1 MKSMK
6 RASQIA
12 LSEEERSVLRR
23 WSRGRSTPARLV
35 LRARIVLAAAEGR
48 MNQDIAEELGTSKKT
63 VSLWRRRFA
72 ASRVAGIEKDAP
84 RPGRTPSI
92 PARTVQRILD
102 KTTRDGL
109 SHEWWA
115 LGKERTIHCEENHS
129 WPSVER

>member
-1 MKSMK
+1 MK
-6 RASQIA
+6 RASPIA

-35 LRARIVLAAAEGR
+35 LRARIVLAAAAGR

-102 KTTRDGL
+102 KTTR
-109 SHEWWA
+109 E
-115 LGKERTIHCEENHS
+115 K
-129 WPSVER
+129 P

>member
-1 MKSMK
+1 MK

-48 MNQDIAEELGTSKKT
+48 MNRDIAEELGTSKKT

-72 ASRVAGIEKDAP
+72 AGCLAGIEKMRRGQGARRAFRPGPCSAFSTRPHARSLP
-84 RPGRTPSI
+84 RPRT
-92 PARTVQRILD
+92 A
-102 KTTRDGL
+102 
-109 SHEWWA
+109 
-115 LGKERTIHCEENHS
+115 
-129 WPSVER
+129 